1 MSDFETRQRPSSG
14 VGNLALGAGSGIQW
28 IPPEV
33 PAGAAP
39 GAQAG
44 GRRGRSD
51 NTTALIVIG
60 LTFACTVLS
69 LFDLF
74 QLAAGF

>member
-1 MSDFETRQRPSSG
+1 MSDFETRQG
-14 VGNLALGAGSGIQW
+14 TGSRIGFLT
-28 IPPEV
+28 P
-33 PAGAAP
+33 GAARSTIEWIEP
-39 GAQAG
+39 DAPARATPRTQAARG
-44 GRRGRSD
+44 ERRD

-60 LTFACTVLS
+60 LTFACTVLA